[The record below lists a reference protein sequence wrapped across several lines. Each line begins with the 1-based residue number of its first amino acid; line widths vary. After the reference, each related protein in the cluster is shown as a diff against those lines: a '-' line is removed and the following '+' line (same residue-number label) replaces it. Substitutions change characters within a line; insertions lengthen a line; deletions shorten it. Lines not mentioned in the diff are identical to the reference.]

1 MMKNKETVFQGL
13 DFLKASIEEECR
25 LNLVKAIVDC
35 ACSLIQFRQL
45 SPQELEII
53 RPWVKDKVMTFLPGQ
68 ESRYDMIYDSRLKRY
83 MEQFSSNN

>member
-1 MMKNKETVFQGL
+1 MKNKETAFREL
-13 DFLKASIEEECR
+13 DFLKSSIEEECR

-35 ACSLIQFRQL
+35 ACSLIQYRQL
-45 SPQELEII
+45 SSGELEII

-83 MEQFSSNN
+83 MEQYSGGN